1 MVARIQKLLCTVLHE
16 THERQV
22 EGTMVAISEGPEA
35 SRRATWPVP
44 RGDHR
49 LLQTWPVFLVVVAP
63 EEVLDLEAAMA
74 VAAVSVVV
82 PEESPAVVTAT

>member
-1 MVARIQKLLCTVLHE
+1 MLHE

-82 PEESPAVVTAT
+82 PAEESAAVVTAT

>member
-74 VAAVSVVV
+74 VAAVSVV
-82 PEESPAVVTAT
+82 PAEESAAVVTAT